1 MASKIRH
8 HGLRAVK
15 LTQIPLEARVSA
27 ATSVPALQRDPEVLA
42 AAFDPSDATYWVPAQ
57 AVEEFLAAA

>member
-1 MASKIRH
+1 MASKIQH

-15 LTQIPLEARVSA
+15 LTDIPLATRVA
-27 ATSVPALQRDPEVLA
+27 AAKSVPADQRDSEVLA
-42 AAFDPSDATYWVPAQ
+42 AAFFPSDATYWVPAH

>member
-1 MASKIRH
+1 MASKIKH

-15 LTQIPLEARVSA
+15 LTDIPRAARVA
-27 ATSVPALQRDPEVLA
+27 AAQSVPTSQRDPDVLA